1 MFFFAF
7 ACTVT
12 ETPSALTPGPADPA
26 EEPEADCRDLGVVY
40 EVYVRSFQ
48 DSDGDGVGDLDG
60 LRSRLDHVVSLGVD
74 TLWLM
79 PIFPAFG
86 PAGYDVTDFSV
97 ITAEYGDLDELD
109 ALVEAAHA
117 RGITVLVDLPF
128 NHVDRGH
135 PWFVAAEAG
144 DAEMHRRFVYAD
156 VPQDDERWFPSAA
169 GGWYYGYFGRDLP
182 DLDYTD
188 AGVLAEM
195 ARVWDHWLDHVDGF
209 RLDAVVTLVEEDG
222 VVEGSAASHEA
233 LATLLDGA
241 RAAHPESCFVAE
253 ASEWEAGPAAS
264 WLHQRSRAGAD
275 RVLDFVRLDALVTA
289 ARQGEATEL
298 LEVLA
303 AESDARGAAGMATF
317 LGSHDLPRLPA
328 QVPDAAARRALRV
341 VQWLLPGTPV
351 IYYGEELDLA
361 DATSGT
367 GQDLAM
373 RAPMPWDAGHA
384 AGFTTGTA
392 WFTLDDGYLTGANV
406 ADQNADPASPLAFMR
421 ALGCLH
427 REYALSEPD
436 RWRPVLGLDPALLMF
451 RRTSSAGELFLAV
464 NLSARRVDGGSGK
477 PDGLFDLG
485 GDAEAIG
492 VLDPWEWRVY
502 GSLPTSC
509 ALG

>member
-1 MFFFAF
+1 MFFFAL

-12 ETPSALTPGPADPA
+12 ETPSALTPSVADPA
-26 EEPEADCRDLGVVY
+26 DEREAECGDLGVVY

-60 LRSRLDHVVSLGVD
+60 LRSRLDHIVSLGVD

-86 PAGYDVTDFSV
+86 PAGYDVTDFSS

-117 RGITVLVDLPF
+117 RGLAVLVDLPF

-144 DAEMHRRFVYAD
+144 DAEAHRRFVYAD
-156 VPQDDERWFPSAA
+156 VRQNTERWFPSAA
-169 GGWYYGYFGRDLP
+169 GGWYYGYFGSDLP

-188 AGVLAEM
+188 AIVLAEM
-195 ARVWDHWLDHVDGF
+195 GAVWDQWLDHVDGF
-209 RLDAVVTLVEEDG
+209 RLDAVTTLVEAYG
-222 VVEGSAASHEA
+222 VVEGAAASHET

-241 RAAHPESCFVAE
+241 RAEHPGACFVAE
-253 ASEWEAGPAAS
+253 ASEWEAGTAAS
-264 WLHQRSRAGAD
+264 WLDREDRAGAE
-275 RVLDFVRLDALVTA
+275 RVLDFVRLDALVA
-289 ARQGEATEL
+289 ASQEGGAAEL
-298 LEVLA
+298 MEVVA
-303 AESDARGAAGMATF
+303 AESDAGGAAGMATF
-317 LGSHDLPRLPA
+317 LGSHDLARLPA
-328 QVPDAAARRALRV
+328 RVPDPAARRALRV

-351 IYYGEELDLA
+351 LYYGEELDLA

-373 RAPMPWDAGHA
+373 RAPMPWDGEHAG
-384 AGFTTGTA
+384 GFTSGTA
-392 WFTLDDGYLTGANV
+392 WFTLDDGYQAGKNV
-406 ADQNADPASPLAFMR
+406 RDQALDPKSALAFTR
-421 ALGCLH
+421 GLGCLH

-436 RWRPVLGLDPALLMF
+436 GWRPVLGLDPALLMF
-451 RRTSSAGELFLAV
+451 RRSSTAGELFVAV
-464 NLSARRVDGGSGK
+464 NLSAREVDGGSGS
-477 PDGLFDLG
+477 PDGLFDLRG
-485 GDAEAIG
+485 GAEAIG
-492 VLDPWEWRVY
+492 GLEPWGWRVY
-502 GSLPTSC
+502 GSMETGC